1 MPNRSWAGD
10 ELQAR
15 RYLAWE
21 HHLALTVLASWFVAQ
36 TKYGWARDYP
46 RDPTLLDQLQTEVL
60 PALSM
65 ANVRSLL
72 RAVMPLRQLSPQQAT
87 ERVIEHLQN
96 RVRSR
101 NSRAK
106 KQRLAKRTVAGAT

>member
-1 MPNRSWAGD
+1 V
-10 ELQAR
+10 
-15 RYLAWE
+15 
-21 HHLALTVLASWFVAQ
+21 ALTVLASWFVAQ
-36 TKYGWARDYP
+36 TKHEWARGYP
-46 RDPTLLDQLQTEVL
+46 RDPTLLEQLQTEVL

-72 RAVMPLRQLSPQQAT
+72 RAVMPLRQLDPQQAT
-87 ERVIEHLQN
+87 QQVIEHLKN
-96 RVRSR
+96 PIRSR

>member
-1 MPNRSWAGD
+1 M
-10 ELQAR
+10 
-15 RYLAWE
+15 
-21 HHLALTVLASWFVAQ
+21 ALTVLAAWFVAQ
-36 TKYGWARDYP
+36 TKSEWARDYP
-46 RDPTLLDQLQTEVL
+46 RDPTLLEQLQTEVL

-87 ERVIEHLQN
+87 QPVIEHLQN
-96 RVRSR
+96 RIRSR

-106 KQRLAKRTVAGAT
+106 QQRLAKRTVARAT